1 MPTIHLRGHQ
11 ARKGKP
17 IGQKAKPRSDVDA
30 VKIRTG
36 RKWRRLS
43 AQIKR
48 ERPLCQRCEEEG
60 RLTPSAEVHHV
71 VKIRTN
77 PNLAYDPDNLRALCR
92 PCHEIE
98 EHNSK

>member
-1 MPTIHLRGHQ
+1 MPTIHLRGHR

-17 IGQKAKPRSDVDA
+17 IGQKDKPRTDADA

-48 ERPLCQRCEEEG
+48 ERPLCQRCEEMG
-60 RLTPSAEVHHV
+60 KLTPSAEVHHV

-77 PNLAYDPDNLRALCR
+77 SNLAFDPDNLRALCR

-98 EHNSK
+98 ERNSK

>member
-1 MPTIHLRGHQ
+1 MPTIHLKGHR
-11 ARKGKP
+11 ARKGRP
-17 IGQKAKPRSDVDA
+17 IGYKDKPRSDVDA

-48 ERPLCQRCEEEG
+48 ERPLCERCEGEG
-60 RLTPSAEVHHV
+60 RLTPATEVHHI

-77 PNLAYDPDNLRALCR
+77 PNKAYDPDNLRSLCR

-98 EHNSK
+98 EHDSK